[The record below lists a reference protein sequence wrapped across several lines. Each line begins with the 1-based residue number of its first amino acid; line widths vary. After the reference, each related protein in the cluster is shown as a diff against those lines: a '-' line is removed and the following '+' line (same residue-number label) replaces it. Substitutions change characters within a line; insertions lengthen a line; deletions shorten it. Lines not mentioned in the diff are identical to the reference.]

1 MVARGVSQ
9 DGDRSFKNRSL
20 AFQTLTHTVSLET
33 AWRRVLDRA
42 HRKRHLAEYEDDLD
56 VALVVAIIRVVRAV
70 AERVAAR

>member
-1 MVARGVSQ
+1 M
-9 DGDRSFKNRSL
+9 
-20 AFQTLTHTVSLET
+20 ET

-56 VALVVAIIRVVRAV
+56 VALAVAIIRVVRAV